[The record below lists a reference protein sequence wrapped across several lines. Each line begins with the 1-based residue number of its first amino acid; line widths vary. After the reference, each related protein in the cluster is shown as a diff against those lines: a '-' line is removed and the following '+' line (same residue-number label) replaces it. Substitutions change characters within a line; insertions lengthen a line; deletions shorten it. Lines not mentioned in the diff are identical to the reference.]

1 MKKSA
6 FFHFAMLLVAG
17 IGLHSALFA
26 TKYTVQVA
34 NYYFSPTSLN
44 VVVGDTIRWQWV
56 SGNHTTTSSSIPT
69 GAATWDELINP
80 GNHVY
85 EYKVTVAGTYNYV
98 CTPHIPMG
106 MIASFVATAPA
117 MLNVFPPSQS
127 VPKSSGQ
134 TNFAITSNGDWSTS
148 SDATWCTATPS
159 GTGNGTIVASYY
171 TNPGVTP
178 RTANITVS
186 MTGVSPVIVQVI
198 QDASTTG
205 ISENSKNTVHIY
217 PNPAQDM
224 VRVSLDKVVDNN
236 ARIQFIDLT
245 GKTVMDRS
253 LINQKESVLD
263 VRELTRGCYFVK
275 VLLGNETIVQQ
286 VILTE

>member
-1 MKKSA
+1 MKKST
-6 FFHFAMLLVAG
+6 FFLFALLLLAVM
-17 IGLHSALFA
+17 GLHLSLFA

-34 NYYFSPTSLN
+34 NYYFNPTSLN
-44 VVVGDTIRWQWV
+44 VLVGDTIKWQWV

-80 GNHVY
+80 SNHVY

-134 TNFAITSNGDWSTS
+134 TNFAVTSNGDWSTS
-148 SDATWCTATPS
+148 SDATWCSATPS
-159 GTGNGTIVASYY
+159 GTGNGTIVASYS
-171 TNPGVTP
+171 TNPELTP

-186 MTGVSPVIVQVI
+186 RTGVSPVIVQVI

-205 ISENSKNTVHIY
+205 ISGNSKNTVHIY
-217 PNPAQDM
+217 PDPAKDF
-224 VRVSLDKVVDNN
+224 VRVSLDKTSDNN

-245 GKTVMDRS
+245 GKTVMDRALS
-253 LINQKESVLD
+253 NQNETVID
-263 VRELTRGCYFVK
+263 VRELTKGYYFAK
-275 VLLGNETIVQQ
+275 VLIGNEAIIQR